1 MGVLFWIK
9 PTQKEKVMEPTTVDP
24 KIEEAI
30 RRALRKL
37 ETIEQKKAKDDNL
50 QKLGELVKDFKAW
63 IKTV

>member
-1 MGVLFWIK
+1 
-9 PTQKEKVMEPTTVDP
+9 MEPTTVDP

-30 RRALRKL
+30 LRAMSRLKSVER
-37 ETIEQKKAKDDNL
+37 KKAENENL